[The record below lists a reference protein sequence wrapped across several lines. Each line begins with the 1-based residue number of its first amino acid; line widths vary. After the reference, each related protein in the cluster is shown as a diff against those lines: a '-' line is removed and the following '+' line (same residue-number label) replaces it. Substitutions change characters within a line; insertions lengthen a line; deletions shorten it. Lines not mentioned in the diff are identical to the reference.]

1 MMQSLF
7 FPVRSII
14 NKTHEKRIYMR
25 MKKQENIFH
34 IVTHLQ
40 GVHVSDYSS
49 FPIVESCFPSLHWP
63 DLCYLKTIYAAI
75 DYIV

>member
-1 MMQSLF
+1 
-7 FPVRSII
+7 
-14 NKTHEKRIYMR
+14 

-49 FPIVESCFPSLHWP
+49 FPIVESCFQSLHWP
-63 DLCYLKTIYAAI
+63 DLCYLKTICG
-75 DYIV
+75 DRLHCMEQGQ

>member
-1 MMQSLF
+1 
-7 FPVRSII
+7 
-14 NKTHEKRIYMR
+14 

-63 DLCYLKTIYAAI
+63 DLCYLKTICE
-75 DYIV
+75 DCIVWNKVSSGSGANKQGIVFRVS